1 MPRVVDHD
9 ERRGEI
15 VAAAMD
21 LIEKTGPRALTMRNL
36 AARLGVANGAL
47 DRYFPAGKAAI
58 MDAVYTA
65 AYGRVRVEVNA
76 IIRDLEPGLD
86 ALRAM
91 VTALMP
97 VPGRV
102 DGATVMLAFWNELG
116 DVDEVRDRV
125 GHDLAHMRDR
135 FEQLLRVAAE
145 RGQVTDPARIPTAA
159 LTLVALVFG
168 SYHVSLAMPGKAA
181 AEGYAE
187 AVDLVLAGV

>member
-1 MPRVVDHD
+1 MPRIVDHD
-9 ERRGEI
+9 ERRREI
-15 VAAAMD
+15 VAAAMA
-21 LIEKTGPRALTMRNL
+21 LIEKTGPQALTMRNL

-47 DRYFPAGKAAI
+47 DRYFPEGKSAI
-58 MDAVYTA
+58 MEAVYTA

-102 DGATVMLAFWNELG
+102 DGATVLLAFWNELG

-125 GHDLAHMRDR
+125 GHDLGHMRDR

-159 LTLVALVFG
+159 LALVALVSG

>member
-9 ERRGEI
+9 ERRREI

-21 LIEKTGPRALTMRNL
+21 LIEKTGPQALTMRNL

-102 DGATVMLAFWNELG
+102 DGATVLLAFWNELG

-159 LTLVALVFG
+159 LTLVALVSG

>member
-9 ERRGEI
+9 ERRREI

-21 LIEKTGPRALTMRNL
+21 LIEKTGPQALTMRNL

-47 DRYFPAGKAAI
+47 DRYFPEGKSAI
-58 MDAVYTA
+58 MEAVYTA

-102 DGATVMLAFWNELG
+102 DGATVLLAFWNELG

-159 LTLVALVFG
+159 LTLVALVSG

>member
-1 MPRVVDHD
+1 MPRIVDHD
-9 ERRGEI
+9 ERRREI

-21 LIEKTGPRALTMRNL
+21 LIEKTGPQALTMRNL

-159 LTLVALVFG
+159 LTLVTLVSG

>member
-9 ERRGEI
+9 ERRREI

-21 LIEKTGPRALTMRNL
+21 LIEKTGPQALTMRNL

-47 DRYFPAGKAAI
+47 DRYFPTGKAAI
-58 MDAVYTA
+58 MEAVYTA
-65 AYGRVRVEVNA
+65 AYSRVRAEVNA

-102 DGATVMLAFWNELG
+102 DGATVLLAFWNELG

-125 GHDLAHMRDR
+125 GHDLAHLRDR

-159 LTLVALVFG
+159 LTLVALVSG

>member
-9 ERRGEI
+9 ERRREI
-15 VAAAMD
+15 VAAAMA
-21 LIEKTGPRALTMRNL
+21 LIEKTGPQALTMRSL

-47 DRYFPAGKAAI
+47 DRYFPEGKSAI
-58 MDAVYTA
+58 MEAVYTA

-102 DGATVMLAFWNELG
+102 DGATVLLAFWNELG

-159 LTLVALVFG
+159 LTLVALVSG

>member
-9 ERRGEI
+9 ERRREI
-15 VAAAMD
+15 VAAAMA
-21 LIEKTGPRALTMRNL
+21 LIEKTGPQALTMRNL

-102 DGATVMLAFWNELG
+102 DGATVLLAFWNELG

-159 LTLVALVFG
+159 LTLVALVSG